1 MAPPPQVVVVVKNEG
16 GKEIGGGNHYC
27 TICRT
32 PALPTPPGPLASAHL
47 LVHVG
52 RALTPRF
59 GKPQVRLL
67 LLTFHVGRALTPRF
81 GKPQFLGPLGYE
93 PRGALTAISI

>member
-16 GKEIGGGNHYC
+16 GKEHWGWQPLTA

-32 PALPTPPGPLASAHL
+32 PALPYSSSPLASAHL

-59 GKPQVRLL
+59 GKPQVRLASAHL
-67 LLTFHVGRALTPRF
+67 LVHVGRALTPRF
-81 GKPQFLGPLGYE
+81 GKPQAYE

>member
-32 PALPTPPGPLASAHL
+32 PALPTPPGSLASAHL
-47 LVHVG
+47 LV
-52 RALTPRF
+52 
-59 GKPQVRLL
+59 
-67 LLTFHVGRALTPRF
+67 HVGRALTPRF